1 MTKGVTKSRSADK
14 ANAAVES
21 AAMSAMRHAYAPY
34 SHFRVG
40 AALRATDGTVVAG
53 CNVENAAFPAGTCAE
68 RGALAAAAA
77 QGHRKFNLLVIATD
91 AGDPTPPC
99 GMCRQALAEFAPSLR
114 IVAVTMG
121 GKRAQWVL
129 SELLPQPFTP
139 ASLSNT

>member
-1 MTKGVTKSRSADK
+1 MTDGVTATREGRDA
-14 ANAAVES
+14 S
-21 AAMSAMRHAYAPY
+21 AAALAAMEHAYAPY

-68 RGALAAAAA
+68 RGALAAAVAT
-77 QGHRKFNLLVIATD
+77 GHREFDLLVVATD
-91 AGDPTPPC
+91 ASVPTPPC
-99 GMCRQALAEFAPSLR
+99 GMCRQALSEFAPRLKV
-114 IVAVTMG
+114 VAITLG
-121 GKRAQWVL
+121 GQRAEWVL

>member
-1 MTKGVTKSRSADK
+1 MTEGVTPMHEGRDA
-14 ANAAVES
+14 S
-21 AAMSAMRHAYAPY
+21 AAALAALEHAYAPY

-68 RGALAAAAA
+68 RGALAAAVAT
-77 QGHRKFNLLVIATD
+77 GHREFDLLVVATD
-91 AGDPTPPC
+91 ASVPTPPC
-99 GMCRQALAEFAPSLR
+99 GMCRQALAEFAPGLKV
-114 IVAVTMG
+114 VAITMG
-121 GKRAQWVL
+121 GKRAEWAL

>member
-1 MTKGVTKSRSADK
+1 MTPSREAGD
-14 ANAAVES
+14 AS
-21 AAMSAMRHAYAPY
+21 AAALAALQHAYAPY

-68 RGALAAAAA
+68 RGALAAAVAT
-77 QGHRKFNLLVIATD
+77 GHREFDLLVVATD
-91 AGDPTPPC
+91 AAEPTPPC
-99 GMCRQALAEFAPSLR
+99 GMCRQALAEFAPGIR
-114 IVAVTMG
+114 VVAVTAG
-121 GKRAQWVL
+121 GKRAEWVL

>member
-1 MTKGVTKSRSADK
+1 MTISREATD
-14 ANAAVES
+14 AS
-21 AAMSAMRHAYAPY
+21 AAALAALQHAYAPY
-34 SHFRVG
+34 SHFKVG

-68 RGALAAAAA
+68 RGALAAAVAT
-77 QGHRKFNLLVIATD
+77 GHREFDLIVVATD
-91 AGDPTPPC
+91 AAEPTPPC

-114 IVAVTMG
+114 VVAITTT
-121 GKRAQWVL
+121 GKRAEWVL

>member
-1 MTKGVTKSRSADK
+1 MTSSRDAGD
-14 ANAAVES
+14 AS
-21 AAMSAMRHAYAPY
+21 AAALAALQHAYAPY

-68 RGALAAAAA
+68 RGALAAAVAT
-77 QGHRKFNLLVIATD
+77 GHRDFDLLVVATD
-91 AGDPTPPC
+91 AAEPTPPC
-99 GMCRQALAEFAPSLR
+99 GMCRQALAEFAPRLTVLA
-114 IVAVTMG
+114 ITTA
-121 GKRAQWVL
+121 GKHAEWIL

>member
-1 MTKGVTKSRSADK
+1 MTLSRGAVDADR
-14 ANAAVES
+14 AAL
-21 AAMSAMRHAYAPY
+21 AALQHAYAPY

-40 AALRATDGTVVAG
+40 AALRATDGAIVAG

-68 RGALAAAAA
+68 RGALAAAVAS
-77 QGHRKFNLLVIATD
+77 GHRDFDLLVVATD
-91 AGDPTPPC
+91 AAEPTPPC

-114 IVAVTMG
+114 VVAITTA
-121 GKRAQWVL
+121 GKRAEWPL